1 MKFNKYLNFNQFLFL
16 NISLII
22 SKKMFIIIYKLN
34 LTTNQVDKF
43 QSLLNEQSTKENMN
57 NIRDTEK

>member
-22 SKKMFIIIYKLN
+22 YKKMLIIISKLN
-34 LTTNQVDKF
+34 LTKNQVDKF
-43 QSLLNEQSTKENMN
+43 QSLLNEQSSKENMN